1 MLEWIKI
8 RDEETCEVYHELY
21 DHNVSDTVITIRQDK
36 NQYRVQILD
45 RMPFHTKRLNTAK
58 NASLHIY
65 EQTCA

>member
-21 DHNVSDTVITIRQDK
+21 DHNVSDTVVTIRQDK
-36 NQYRVQILD
+36 RQYRVQILN
-45 RMPFHTKRLNTAK
+45 RVPFHTKRLNVAK
-58 NASLHIY
+58 SASQHIY